1 MLTVLEETAEEDVDV
16 QKRNVHLLSHP
27 LKNLLSHALLRGFA
41 QLLRRERR
49 FVTPEGSGCPLHDA
63 AGARKPDLAFIQ
75 DEGHPISLL
84 EAKLTPDLSWDS
96 HLALSRNHGQQNFHS
111 ADLSI
116 GRT

>member
-49 FVTPEGSGCPLHDA
+49 FVTPEGSG
-63 AGARKPDLAFIQ
+63 
-75 DEGHPISLL
+75 
-84 EAKLTPDLSWDS
+84 
-96 HLALSRNHGQQNFHS
+96 
-111 ADLSI
+111 
-116 GRT
+116 